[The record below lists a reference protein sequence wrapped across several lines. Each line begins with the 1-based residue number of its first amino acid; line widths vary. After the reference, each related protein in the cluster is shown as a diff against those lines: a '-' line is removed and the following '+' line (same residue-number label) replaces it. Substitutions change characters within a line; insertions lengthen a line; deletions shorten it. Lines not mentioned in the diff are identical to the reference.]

1 MWSKVA
7 RLFKKREEGE
17 EPTGVSNEEII
28 DEIGDIKKILRKQ
41 GILIE
46 MLKKEILERIA
57 EKEFSGRNLQLFS
70 DVVDSFFYLDM
81 SLQEISG
88 LSPKQKEAAGIVWQK
103 LELMLFSAGVEVIH
117 KTGVSFDPSL
127 HEAVERISDDN
138 ASLYV
143 EKLIQP
149 GYIYRGKV
157 IKPAKVI
164 IG

>member
-1 MWSKVA
+1 MWSKVV

-17 EPTGVSNEEII
+17 EPAAVSNEEII

-70 DVVDSFFYLDM
+70 DAVDSFFYLDM

-103 LELMLFSAGVEVIH
+103 LELMLFSAGIEVIH

-138 ASLYV
+138 APPYV

-149 GYIYRGKV
+149 GYIYRGQV

-164 IG
+164 TG

>member
-17 EPTGVSNEEII
+17 EPASVSNEEII
-28 DEIGDIKKILRKQ
+28 DELGDIKKILRKQ

-70 DVVDSFFYLDM
+70 DAVDSFFYLDM

-103 LELMLFSAGVEVIH
+103 LELMLFSAGIEVIH

-138 ASLYV
+138 ASPYV

-164 IG
+164 TG

>member
-17 EPTGVSNEEII
+17 EPAGVSNEEII
-28 DEIGDIKKILRKQ
+28 DELGDIKKILRKQ

-103 LELMLFSAGVEVIH
+103 LELMLFSAGIEVIH

>member
-7 RLFKKREEGE
+7 RLFKKREGGE
-17 EPTGVSNEEII
+17 EPAGVSNEEII
-28 DEIGDIKKILRKQ
+28 DELGDIKKILRKQ

-70 DVVDSFFYLDM
+70 DAVDSFFYLDM

-103 LELMLFSAGVEVIH
+103 LELMLFSAGIEVIH
-117 KTGVSFDPSL
+117 KTGVSFDSSL

-138 ASLYV
+138 APLYV

-164 IG
+164 TG